1 MRLLKRKMCVKDT
14 PSSDQYGHTD
24 VKQHLMATF
33 TAIGHVSVPMKTQKI
48 RPRLQ

>member
-33 TAIGHVSVPMKTQKI
+33 TAIGLCADENIKNTA
-48 RPRLQ
+48 